1 VNAISSYGW
10 TPLHCAAFNGR
21 LEVPKFLIEKG
32 ADVNAKN
39 NYGWT
44 PFKDSLRRR
53 QIGSVAN
60 YLKSVG
66 GKE

>member
-1 VNAISSYGW
+1 VQ
-10 TPLHCAAFNGR
+10 L
-21 LEVPKFLIEKG
+21 LIEKG

-39 NYGWT
+39 NFGQT
-44 PFKDSLRRR
+44 PLKIAVVKGKTD
-53 QIGSVAN
+53 VAN